1 MSRYI
6 IRRLLLIIPTTLL
19 VVLLVF
25 LIMNITP
32 GDPGR
37 MILGVGQ
44 GVTQEAVDAL
54 NHSLGMDRPVMERY
68 FSYIWNI
75 LHLDFG
81 LSYHSRQPV
90 LDTLV
95 KSFPITFKLA
105 FLSILVTVVVG
116 IPLGIISA
124 ARRYSVLDGTLTVV
138 ALVVASVPGF
148 WLGIMLILIFSLKLG
163 LLPTSGVGTLK
174 HYILPVL
181 TLALPNAAF
190 LLRITR
196 VTMLETLRQDYI
208 RTARAKGASE
218 KRVIFRHALK
228 NTLLPVV
235 TTLGLSFANLLGGA
249 IVVEAIFGLPGL
261 GEVILDA
268 LVLKDVPVVMASVI
282 LIAVLFM
289 LIVLIV
295 DILYAYIDPRIKAQ
309 FGGR

>member
-54 NHSLGMDRPVMERY
+54 NHSLGMDKPVLQRY
-68 FSYIWNI
+68 VNYIWNI

-81 LSYHSRQPV
+81 ISYHSRQPV
-90 LDTLV
+90 LNTLV
-95 KSFPITFKLA
+95 NSFPITFKLA
-105 FLSILVTVVVG
+105 FLSIFVTIVIG

-124 ARRYSVLDGTLTVV
+124 ARRYSLLDGTLTVV
-138 ALVVASVPGF
+138 ALVIASVPGF

-163 LLPTSGVGTLK
+163 LLPTSGIGSLK
-174 HYILPVL
+174 HYVLPVL

-249 IVVEAIFGLPGL
+249 IVVEAVFGLPGL

-268 LVLKDVPVVMASVI
+268 LVLKDIPVVMASII

-289 LIVLIV
+289 LIVLAI

-309 FGGR
+309 FSGG

>member
-54 NHSLGMDRPVMERY
+54 NHSLGMDKPVLERY
-68 FSYIWNI
+68 VDYLIGVFR
-75 LHLDFG
+75 LDFG
-81 LSYHSRQPV
+81 LSYHSQQPV

-95 KSFPITFKLA
+95 KSFPITFRLA
-105 FLSILVTVVVG
+105 FLSIFVTVVLG
-116 IPLGIISA
+116 IPFGIISA
-124 ARRYSVLDGTLTVV
+124 ARRYSILDGTLTVV
-138 ALVVASVPGF
+138 ALVVASIPGF

-163 LLPTSGVGTLK
+163 ILPTSGIGSFK

-181 TLALPNAAF
+181 TLALPNAAY

-261 GEVILDA
+261 GNVILDA
-268 LVLKDVPVVMASVI
+268 LVLKDVPVVMASII

-289 LIVLIV
+289 LIVLAV

-309 FGGR
+309 FRGG

>member
-54 NHSLGMDRPVMERY
+54 NHSLGMDKPVLERY
-68 FSYIWNI
+68 VNYIWSI

-105 FLSILVTVVVG
+105 FLSILVTVIVG

-148 WLGIMLILIFSLKLG
+148 WLGIMLILVFSLKLG
-163 LLPTSGVGTLK
+163 WLPTSGAGSLK
-174 HYILPVL
+174 HYVLPVL

-196 VTMLETLRQDYI
+196 VTMLETLRQDYT

-218 KRVIFRHALK
+218 RRVIFRHALK

-249 IVVEAIFGLPGL
+249 IVVEAVFGLPGL
-261 GEVILDA
+261 GQVILDA
-268 LVLKDVPVVMASVI
+268 LVLKDVPVVMASII

-289 LIVLIV
+289 LIVLAV
-295 DILYAYIDPRIKAQ
+295 DILYACIDPRIKAQ

>member
-249 IVVEAIFGLPGL
+249 IVVEAVFGLPGL

>member
-68 FSYIWNI
+68 VTYIWNI

-95 KSFPITFKLA
+95 KSFPITFQLA

-163 LLPTSGVGTLK
+163 LLPTSGIGTLK
-174 HYILPVL
+174 HYVLPVL

-249 IVVEAIFGLPGL
+249 IVVEAVFGLPGL

-268 LVLKDVPVVMASVI
+268 LVLKDVPVVMASII

-289 LIVLIV
+289 LIVLAV

>member
-1 MSRYI
+1 M
-6 IRRLLLIIPTTLL
+6 
-19 VVLLVF
+19 
-25 LIMNITP
+25 
-32 GDPGR
+32 
-37 MILGVGQ
+37 
-44 GVTQEAVDAL
+44 
-54 NHSLGMDRPVMERY
+54 
-68 FSYIWNI
+68 
-75 LHLDFG
+75 
-81 LSYHSRQPV
+81 
-90 LDTLV
+90 
-95 KSFPITFKLA
+95 
-105 FLSILVTVVVG
+105 
-116 IPLGIISA
+116 
-124 ARRYSVLDGTLTVV
+124 
-138 ALVVASVPGF
+138 VASVPGF